1 MIHSKLIL
9 RLSVAFLLFTSVNIL
24 KAQYIIEQIEYEIPI
39 SYDLIPEDTEFEGS
53 EDESNYFLNIPE
65 NKLKEAAA
73 AEGKEITEERSMIYI
88 DGENFAVETESS
100 NLGKITMV
108 LDMKSKMMYLIMW
121 TPKKIMEIKTE
132 DMAKMKESAEAA
144 AETVLENLPPEMREQ
159 AKADMEKVKN
169 KPKAKYEAKPTGKK
183 SKLYGFNCEEYRINN
198 NEEFIAVWAS
208 GEQSELVK
216 AVDRISGK
224 FNDLF
229 KTDENEDVDEWQLIP
244 GKIPVQVKTYHSAM
258 TAEEPNI
265 TIQAITR
272 IENRKPPIDK
282 FRVPGQAEGFTKG
295 NMMEMMMQMTPQED

>member
-9 RLSVAFLLFTSVNIL
+9 RLSVAFLLFTFVNLL

-121 TPKKIMEIKTE
+121 TPKKIMEIKT
-132 DMAKMKESAEAA
+132 
-144 AETVLENLPPEMREQ
+144 L
-159 AKADMEKVKN
+159 
-169 KPKAKYEAKPTGKK
+169 
-183 SKLYGFNCEEYRINN
+183 
-198 NEEFIAVWAS
+198 
-208 GEQSELVK
+208 
-216 AVDRISGK
+216 
-224 FNDLF
+224 
-229 KTDENEDVDEWQLIP
+229 
-244 GKIPVQVKTYHSAM
+244 
-258 TAEEPNI
+258 
-265 TIQAITR
+265 
-272 IENRKPPIDK
+272 
-282 FRVPGQAEGFTKG
+282 TK
-295 NMMEMMMQMTPQED
+295 